1 MRVWISRRAVNTFA
15 PFGNGHLIP
24 RGSLR
29 EPPAHALQRVD
40 VAVLHNFDLA
50 TEDERHEAERAVREV
65 APAALPVLW
74 SSFVPTRLVRYAASA
89 QPVEEPLDLLST
101 HAASYVHTAESE

>member
-1 MRVWISRRAVNTFA
+1 MSAQCGSGSHCAVNTFA

-50 TEDERHEAERAVREV
+50 TEDERREAERAVSGV
-65 APAALPVLW
+65 APATLPVLR
-74 SSFVPTRLVRYAASA
+74 SSFIPTRLVRYAASA
-89 QPVEEPLDLLST
+89 QPVEESLDLLST
-101 HAASYVHTAESE
+101 HTAPVCATA